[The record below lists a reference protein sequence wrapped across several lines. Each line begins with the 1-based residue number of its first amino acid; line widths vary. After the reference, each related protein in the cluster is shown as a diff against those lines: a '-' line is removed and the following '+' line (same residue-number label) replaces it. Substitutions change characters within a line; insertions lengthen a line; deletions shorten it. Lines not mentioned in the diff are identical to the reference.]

1 MLCAK
6 SKQAKSNS
14 VSLNFFFVILNY
26 IKVFGHISFQTIN
39 LGALSQKK
47 KKNKSESDLIITSP
61 STFFAP
67 FHFTF

>member
-14 VSLNFFFVILNY
+14 VSLKFFFVVVILNY
-26 IKVFGHISFQTIN
+26 VKVFRHISFQTIN

-47 KKNKSESDLIITSP
+47 KKKL
-61 STFFAP
+61 
-67 FHFTF
+67 

>member
-14 VSLNFFFVILNY
+14 VSLKKIFFLVILNY
-26 IKVFGHISFQTIN
+26 VKVFRHISFETIN

-47 KKNKSESDLIITSP
+47 KNKKKTTLKVTS
-61 STFFAP
+61 
-67 FHFTF
+67 